1 MHRYNICIYYGHTY
15 IRTDM
20 HTCTWYMNIE
30 DILKPSGL
38 YSIYL
43 HSTLWWRLALVLK
56 TDRRATKSLKFK
68 PSNIL
73 SILWTHK
80 KKPKKPRNFAP
91 TLKEIKERNVSSELR
106 KILRFLPETR
116 DWRRIQEQTRTTI
129 KLLAQS
135 EHRAKI
141 YVQIHY
147 PNLGGSIFWLRTF
160 EWSVRYC
167 LEDFVRIMTIFSNR
181 ISESHRRNYEWTEFH
196 PIKQISRY
204 PVLDQVSDIHICGK
218 LHKGLKP

>member
-116 DWRRIQEQTRTTI
+116 DWRRIQEQTRTHRQRWNLSHSDPIDKTVHI
-129 KLLAQS
+129 KIWSLS
-135 EHRAKI
+135 E
-141 YVQIHY
+141 
-147 PNLGGSIFWLRTF
+147 
-160 EWSVRYC
+160 
-167 LEDFVRIMTIFSNR
+167 
-181 ISESHRRNYEWTEFH
+181 
-196 PIKQISRY
+196 
-204 PVLDQVSDIHICGK
+204 K
-218 LHKGLKP
+218 LHVIKAFSMEWYQMESRKNKD